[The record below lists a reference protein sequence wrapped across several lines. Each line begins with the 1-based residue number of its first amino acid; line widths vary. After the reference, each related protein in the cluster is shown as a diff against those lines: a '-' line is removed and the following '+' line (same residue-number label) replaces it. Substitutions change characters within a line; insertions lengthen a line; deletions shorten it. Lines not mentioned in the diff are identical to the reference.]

1 MQKKLK
7 LNSCTVND
15 GKISV
20 EADKIFEVMLNPSD
34 YKHDRTVDYNEDRT
48 PGQIGSDLKFSGIKP
63 ETITFNIVIDG
74 TGAVPA
80 ASGASSGD
88 VKTQMESLN
97 TIIYK
102 YDGSKHEPSVVR
114 VLWGRL
120 IFYGR
125 LTEID
130 VNYTLFSIEGVPLR
144 AKIKLSFSSFLS
156 RKEEALISDKSS
168 PDLTHVVVFKDGDTL
183 PLLCY
188 KVYKNADYV
197 IDIARINGITHF
209 RNINPGTRIIFPPLR

>member
-7 LNSCTVND
+7 INSCTVDD

-20 EADKIFEVMLNPSD
+20 ETDKTFEVMLNPSD
-34 YKHDRTVDYNEDRT
+34 YKHDRAVDYNEDRT

-63 ETITFNIVIDG
+63 ETIAFSIDIDG

-80 ASGASSGD
+80 ASGGPPED
-88 VKTQMESLN
+88 VKTQLESLN
-97 TIIYK
+97 AIIYK
-102 YDGSKHEPSVVR
+102 YDGSKHEPNVVR
-114 VLWGRL
+114 TLWGKL

-130 VNYTLFSIEGVPLR
+130 VNYTLFSLEGVPLR
-144 AKIKLSFSSFLS
+144 AKVKLFFSSFLS
-156 RKEEALISDKSS
+156 REEEALRANKSS
-168 PDLTHVVVFKDGDTL
+168 PDLTHMVVFKDGDTL

-188 KVYKNADYV
+188 KIYKDAAYI
-197 IDIARINGITHF
+197 IDIARINGITNF